1 MLFKFNLIERGLKR
15 KRSPSPDPR
24 EVDIKRQKILT
35 NLEDIFRTSKSDS
48 LKLLQTILK
57 IYQSQSRFTDMSDVH
72 RQTLMIM

>member
-57 IYQSQSRFTDMSDVH
+57 MYQSQSRFTDMSDVH